1 MCGIVG
7 IVSARSP
14 VDGGLLRRMR
24 EAIAHRGPDDAG
36 IWLSPDRTV
45 GLGHRRL
52 SVVDLDGGHQPM
64 SSVDG
69 EVTIVYNGEVYNHVA
84 LRHALERRG
93 HRFITRCDTE
103 VVLASY
109 LEYGDAC
116 LDRLDGMFAFLVYDG
131 RSRRVFFARDR
142 FGKKPL
148 YHARTAAGWVFASEI
163 KALLAHPDV
172 SPAVN
177 RQALHHYLSFL
188 VTPAP
193 DTLFEGIAKVPA
205 AHCGSW
211 SLESGLET
219 RRWWQLPNDRV
230 DVPLEDAA
238 ADVRAL
244 FTAAVRKRMMSDVP
258 FGVYLSGGIDSTANV
273 ATMSQ
278 MTSQPVNTFSIA
290 FAGEPELNEL
300 PEASRVA
307 RHFRTNHCA
316 IELTDEVALQSLPD
330 IVHHQDEPIADPVCV
345 PLYHLAKRTKEAGVT
360 VVQIGEGSDEL
371 FFGYAAYVQ
380 VLAAARRLWKV
391 ERLVPRSVLGGATRA
406 YGRLKPGLL
415 AEFAYESVR
424 YGVPAPNRILG
435 MSDREKVR
443 LLGDGRHAYMPSSA
457 YLRALI
463 GSANDA
469 EQLMD
474 VALAHETLIR
484 LPELLLMR
492 VDKMTMA
499 ASVEGRAPFLDR
511 DLVEYVARLPLSVRY
526 AAGVTKA
533 PLKAAMR
540 GLVPDDVIDRP
551 KKGFGAPVWRW
562 STSMRRL
569 AHLALMRD
577 PMREYFLPSAVRE
590 VLNQPPTHR
599 QGFQV
604 WILLNFALWHYH
616 FVEGRDLH
624 ALIDSAGANF
634 PVPTLAA

>member
-1 MCGIVG
+1 
-7 IVSARSP
+7 
-14 VDGGLLRRMR
+14 MR
-24 EAIAHRGPDDAG
+24 DAIAHRGPDDAG
-36 IWLSPDRTV
+36 IWLAPDRTV

-52 SVVDLDGGHQPM
+52 SIVDLSAGHQPM

-69 EVTIVYNGEVYNHVA
+69 DVTIVYNGEVYNHLA
-84 LRHALERRG
+84 LRQTLERRG
-93 HRFITRCDTE
+93 HRFVTRCDTE

-116 LDRLDGMFAFLVYDG
+116 LDQLDGMFAFLIYDG
-131 RSRRVFFARDR
+131 RSGRLFFARDR

-148 YHARTAAGWVFASEI
+148 YYARTASGWVFASEI
-163 KALLAHPDV
+163 KALLVHPEI

-188 VTPAP
+188 VSPAP

-211 SLESGLET
+211 SPGSGLVT
-219 RRWWQLPNDRV
+219 RRWYQLPTDRA
-230 DVPLEDAA
+230 DVPAADAA

-273 ATMSQ
+273 AMMSQ

-300 PEASRVA
+300 PEAARVA
-307 RHFRTNHCA
+307 DHFRTNHCP
-316 IELTDEVALQSLPD
+316 IEITDEDALQSLPD

-360 VVQIGEGSDEL
+360 VVQIGEGSDEV
-371 FFGYAAYVQ
+371 FFGYGAYVQ
-380 VLAAARRLWKV
+380 VMAAARRLWKV
-391 ERLVPRSVLGGATRA
+391 ERMVPRSVLGAAARA

-424 YGVPAPNRILG
+424 YGVPAPNRTLG
-435 MSDREKVR
+435 MTDREKAR
-443 LLGDGRHAYMPSSA
+443 LLGAEHDAHTSSSA

-463 GSANDA
+463 GSASDP
-469 EQLMD
+469 EQLVD

-540 GLVPDDVIDRP
+540 GLVPDDVLDRP

-562 STSMRRL
+562 STTMRRL
-569 AHLALMRD
+569 ADLALMRE
-577 PMREYFLPSAVRE
+577 PMREYFLPSVVQEMLAAS
-590 VLNQPPTHR
+590 PTHR

-604 WILLNFALWHYH
+604 WVLLNFALWHYH

-624 ALIDSAGANF
+624 VLIDDAGTSL
-634 PVPTLAA
+634 PVPTLSA